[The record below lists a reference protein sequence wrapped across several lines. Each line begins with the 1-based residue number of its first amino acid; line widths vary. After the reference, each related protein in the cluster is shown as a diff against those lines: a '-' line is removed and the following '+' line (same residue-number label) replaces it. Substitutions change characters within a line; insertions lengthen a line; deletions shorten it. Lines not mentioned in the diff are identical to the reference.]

1 MPPDDTA
8 ETAHALS
15 DFKLFSKF
23 PNCIKLMIWEE
34 FYSQPRYFT
43 TYPVYQGRSREDEFE
58 IPLGWS
64 LKPKGP
70 QKSYHKAIDTQIDQ
84 LSSFVASRVRPRFT
98 IEIPRMTVDEH
109 QPHRIKKR
117 RAKGKS
123 KVAHAN
129 INWDFDFVH
138 VIKAI
143 PEGSGNLIPQVAWF
157 SNIRNMVLDHDL
169 LHKDKPLANSSQAV
183 STMSPSHDPEIAL
196 SSFELFQKLPNCVK
210 FMIWEDFYLEP
221 RYFFVYG
228 SGNRRFGQTVEWVMK
243 PRPCKKN
250 YYAAIDTE
258 IDPLASIVAGRI
270 RPELVIEV
278 SKGSAKAEH
287 VKINWTVDFVHL
299 RWPDSRRWWLPCEI
313 PDLEWLSK
321 VQNLVL
327 DRTVVQIDELAP
339 ITEMIQPITMSLW
352 HRSQSLLSLRKLI
365 LQSPSSTQAKI
376 TSTDVL
382 CFQIRYLIR
391 EAPKTPLQW
400 KDMQVEVGSRSPWLD
415 VEQPGRT
422 PPLQWN
428 MFVESWRRYLQRREM
443 PVTLCRTL
451 TPIFGYLQHKEPGY
465 RSLEDAAPFSLG
477 VDEVEDTR
485 GVFDSLLSD
494 PLDPWNLSFNIYPA
508 NYIFTIPRFFGVNRR

>member
-169 LHKDKPLANSSQAV
+169 LHKDVSRGFIKRMIAFITFCLWKSKRLLGSLRNLALQRV
-183 STMSPSHDPEIAL
+183 P
-196 SSFELFQKLPNCVK
+196 
-210 FMIWEDFYLEP
+210 
-221 RYFFVYG
+221 
-228 SGNRRFGQTVEWVMK
+228 
-243 PRPCKKN
+243 
-250 YYAAIDTE
+250 
-258 IDPLASIVAGRI
+258 
-270 RPELVIEV
+270 
-278 SKGSAKAEH
+278 
-287 VKINWTVDFVHL
+287 
-299 RWPDSRRWWLPCEI
+299 
-313 PDLEWLSK
+313 
-321 VQNLVL
+321 
-327 DRTVVQIDELAP
+327 
-339 ITEMIQPITMSLW
+339 W
-352 HRSQSLLSLRKLI
+352 HRNQDSDTPL
-365 LQSPSSTQAKI
+365 
-376 TSTDVL
+376 L
-382 CFQIRYLIR
+382 CFQIRYLLR
-391 EAPKTPLQW
+391 EAPVTPPQW
-400 KDMQVEVGSRSPWLD
+400 KDLQVGVVSQSPWLD
-415 VEQPGRT
+415 IERHGGVEEV
-422 PPLQWN
+422 QWDR
-428 MFVESWRRYLQRREM
+428 FIESIHSPEDL
-443 PVTLCRTL
+443 
-451 TPIFGYLQHKEPGY
+451 HA
-465 RSLEDAAPFSLG
+465 RSIIG
-477 VDEVEDTR
+477 DEIADTR
-485 GVFDSLLSD
+485 IMFSELFSPRTVNFLPLHSPGLSVM
-494 PLDPWNLSFNIYPA
+494 PLETQFLC
-508 NYIFTIPRFFGVNRR
+508 NYDKLVRRAFISGR